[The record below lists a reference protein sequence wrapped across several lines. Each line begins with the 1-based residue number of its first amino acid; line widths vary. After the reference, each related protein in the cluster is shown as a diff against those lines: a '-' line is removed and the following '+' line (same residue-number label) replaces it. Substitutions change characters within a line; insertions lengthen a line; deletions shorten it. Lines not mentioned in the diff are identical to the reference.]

1 VELANHTAVIYAP
14 RMRQCA
20 KMRCE
25 ERAEATVALRYAE
38 RVVWIRDL
46 LPQHDPNLL
55 DLCISHANRLTPPL
69 RWRLLD
75 ERRVDE
81 GATGAGGTRVAKPVT
96 VADRLPA

>member
-1 VELANHTAVIYAP
+1 
-14 RMRQCA
+14 MRQCV

-25 ERAEATVALRYAE
+25 ERAVATVALRYAE

-55 DLCISHANRLTPPL
+55 DLCIEHANRLTPPL

-75 ERRVDE
+75 ERAAHEEPVAPE
-81 GATGAGGTRVAKPVT
+81 GAGVTTPVT

>member
-1 VELANHTAVIYAP
+1 
-14 RMRQCA
+14 MRQCA

-25 ERAEATVALRYAE
+25 ERAAATVALRYAE

-55 DLCISHANRLTPPL
+55 DLCVAHADRLTPPL

-75 ERRVDE
+75 ERRVNEVPAGAE
-81 GATGAGGTRVAKPVT
+81 GAGVTTPVT

>member
-1 VELANHTAVIYAP
+1 
-14 RMRQCA
+14 MRQCA
-20 KMRCE
+20 KMRCG
-25 ERAEATVALRYAE
+25 ERAVATVALRYAE

-55 DLCISHANRLTPPL
+55 DLCVSHAGRLTPPL

-75 ERRVDE
+75 ERSEQDVPAEAE
-81 GATGAGGTRVAKPVT
+81 GAGPVT

>member
-1 VELANHTAVIYAP
+1 MRITPLSFMLP
-14 RMRQCA
+14 PMRQCV

-25 ERAEATVALRYAE
+25 ERAVATVALRYAE

-46 LPQHDPNLL
+46 IPQRDPNLL
-55 DLCISHANRLTPPL
+55 DLCVDHADRLTPPL

-81 GATGAGGTRVAKPVT
+81 VPGAAEGAGPVT

>member
-1 VELANHTAVIYAP
+1 
-14 RMRQCA
+14 MRQCA

-25 ERAEATVALRYAE
+25 ERAVATVALRYAE

-46 LPQHDPNLL
+46 IPQRDPNLL
-55 DLCISHANRLTPPL
+55 DLCLDHADRLTPPL

-75 ERRVDE
+75 ERRAREVPVAEDA
-81 GATGAGGTRVAKPVT
+81 GAPQPAT

>member
-1 VELANHTAVIYAP
+1 
-14 RMRQCA
+14 MRQCA
-20 KMRCE
+20 KMRCD
-25 ERAEATVALRYAE
+25 ERAAATVALRYAE

-55 DLCISHANRLTPPL
+55 DLCVEHANRLTPPL

-81 GATGAGGTRVAKPVT
+81 VPVAAEGAGPVT

>member
-1 VELANHTAVIYAP
+1 
-14 RMRQCA
+14 MRQCA

-25 ERAEATVALRYAE
+25 EHAVATVALRYAE

-55 DLCISHANRLTPPL
+55 DLCVEHANEVPVAT
-69 RWRLLD
+69 
-75 ERRVDE
+75 E
-81 GATGAGGTRVAKPVT
+81 GAGPVT

>member
-1 VELANHTAVIYAP
+1 
-14 RMRQCA
+14 MRQCA

-25 ERAEATVALRYAE
+25 ERAVATVALRYAE

-55 DLCISHANRLTPPL
+55 DLCVGHANRLTPPL

-75 ERRVDE
+75 ERVGPE
-81 GATGAGGTRVAKPVT
+81 VPAGADGAGVTTPVT